1 MGRMTQRLKVQRVG
15 DSSGRRIESVAVEEP
30 LEIRVAVLP
39 DRGVPA
45 GGNPLR
51 PPSDTVTTTMR
62 LPGDDFDLSL
72 GHLVAEGLI
81 GGGEDVATMMHCTDA
96 GPDGS
101 PTFNV
106 VEVTLAAGVS
116 LRRPLTERTEIATS
130 ACGVCGSASVDDLLA
145 ALPHSPSSDDTTF
158 ELAAIHAGMRAMRER
173 QKVFEATGGVHA
185 AALLGPDG
193 HLLVV
198 REDIGRHNAVD
209 KVIGWA
215 AREGRLP
222 LRGHAVLVSSRA
234 GFEIA
239 QKAAVAGA
247 PVLACVSAATTLA
260 VEVAER
266 TGLTLLGFV
275 REPRATAYAHP
286 GRIITDASHAEPSQK
301 ATPGL

>member
-1 MGRMTQRLKVQRVG
+1 MGRMTQRLKVQRLG
-15 DSSGRRIESVAVEEP
+15 DSAVRRIEPVAVEEP
-30 LEIRVAVLP
+30 LEIRVAALP

-51 PPSDTVTTTMR
+51 PPSTTVTTTMR
-62 LPGDDFDLSL
+62 LPGDDFDLTL

-81 GGGEDVATMMHCTDA
+81 GGGDDVATMMHCTDT

-106 VEVTLAAGVS
+106 VEVILAAGVS
-116 LRRPLTERTEIATS
+116 LRRPITERTEIATS
-130 ACGVCGSASVDDLLA
+130 ACGVCGSTSVDDLLA
-145 ALPHSPSSDDTTF
+145 ALPHSPSDDGARIS
-158 ELAAIHAGMRAMRER
+158 LDAIHGGMTAMRER

-185 AALLGPDG
+185 AALLDAEGQV
-193 HLLVV
+193 LVV

-222 LRGHAVLVSSRA
+222 LRGQALLVSSRA

-266 TGLTLLGFV
+266 SGVTLLGFV
-275 REPRATAYAHP
+275 REPRATVYAHP
-286 GRIITDASHAEPSQK
+286 ERIID
-301 ATPGL
+301 

>member
-1 MGRMTQRLKVQRVG
+1 MGRMTQRLRVQRMG
-15 DSSGRRIESVAVEEP
+15 DRSVSRIESLAVEEP
-30 LEIRVAVLP
+30 LEIRVASLP
-39 DRGVPA
+39 AAGLAA
-45 GGNPLR
+45 GGAPSELR
-51 PPSDTVTTTMR
+51 PPSTTVTTTMR
-62 LPGDDFDLSL
+62 LPGDDFDLAL

-81 GGGEDVATMMHCTDA
+81 GDAEDVAAMMHCTDT

-116 LRRPLTERTEIATS
+116 LRRPVTARTEVATS
-130 ACGVCGSASVDDLLA
+130 ACGVCGSTSVDDLLA
-145 ALPHSPSSDDTTF
+145 ALPHQPSDDPASHSL
-158 ELAAIHAGMRAMRER
+158 EHIHAGMSAMRDR

-185 AALLGPDG
+185 AALLDPDG
-193 HLLVV
+193 RLLAV

-209 KVIGWA
+209 KIIGWA
-215 AREGRLP
+215 AREGGLP
-222 LRGHAVLVSSRA
+222 LRGHVLLVSSRA

-266 TGLTLLGFV
+266 SGLTLLGFV

-286 GRIITDASHAEPSQK
+286 ERVDA
-301 ATPGL
+301 

>member
-1 MGRMTQRLKVQRVG
+1 MGRMTQRLRVRRMG
-15 DSSGRRIESVAVEEP
+15 DVEVGRIEPVAVEEP
-30 LEIRVAVLP
+30 LEIRVAALQE
-39 DRGVPA
+39 GGIPA

-51 PPSDTVTTTMR
+51 PPSTTVTTTMR
-62 LPGDDFDLSL
+62 LPGDDFDLTL

-81 GGGEDVATMMHCTDA
+81 GSGEDVATMMHCTDT

-106 VEVTLAAGVS
+106 VEVTLAAGVA
-116 LRRPLTERTEIATS
+116 LRRPITERTEVATS
-130 ACGVCGSASVDDLLA
+130 ACGVCGSTSVDDLLE
-145 ALPHSPSSDDTTF
+145 ALPHSPSTDPARF
-158 ELAAIHAGMRAMRER
+158 PLASVHAGMAAMRER

-185 AALLGPDG
+185 AALLSPEGSV
-193 HLLVV
+193 LAV

-222 LRGHAVLVSSRA
+222 LRGHALLVSSRA

-239 QKAAVAGA
+239 QKAAVAGV

-266 TGLTLLGFV
+266 SGLTLLGFV
-275 REPRATAYAHP
+275 REPRATAYTHP
-286 GRIITDASHAEPSQK
+286 QRIGDP
-301 ATPGL
+301 PGL

>member
-1 MGRMTQRLKVQRVG
+1 MGRMTQRLRVHRMG
-15 DSSGRRIESVAVEEP
+15 EASIDRIESVAVEEP
-30 LEIRVAVLP
+30 LEIRVAALP
-39 DRGVPA
+39 DQGIPA

-51 PPSDTVTTTMR
+51 PPSTTVTTTMR
-62 LPGDDFDLSL
+62 LPGDDFDLTL

-81 GGGEDVATMMHCTDA
+81 GSGEDVATMMHCTDT

-116 LRRPLTERTEIATS
+116 LRRPITERTEVATS
-130 ACGVCGSASVDDLLA
+130 ACGVCGSTSVDDLLA
-145 ALPHSPSSDDTTF
+145 ALPHSPSTDDASVSLT
-158 ELAAIHAGMRAMRER
+158 AIHAGMTAMRER

-185 AALLGPDG
+185 AALLDPQGR
-193 HLLVV
+193 LLAV

-209 KVIGWA
+209 KIIGWA
-215 AREGRLP
+215 AREGSLP
-222 LRGHAVLVSSRA
+222 LRGHALLVSSRA

-239 QKAAVAGA
+239 QKAAVAGV

-266 TGLTLLGFV
+266 SGVTLLGFV
-275 REPRATAYAHP
+275 REPRATAYTHP
-286 GRIITDASHAEPSQK
+286 RRVPPPD
-301 ATPGL
+301 PGL

>member
-1 MGRMTQRLKVQRVG
+1 MGRMTQRLKVHRIG
-15 DSSGRRIESVAVEEP
+15 DRSVSRIESVAVEEP
-30 LEIRVAVLP
+30 LEIRVAALP

-51 PPSDTVTTTMR
+51 PASTTVTTTMR
-62 LPGDDFDLSL
+62 LPGDDFDLAL

-81 GGGEDVATMMHCTDA
+81 GGGDDVATMMHCTDT

-106 VEVTLAAGVS
+106 VEVTLAAGVA
-116 LRRPLTERTEIATS
+116 LRRPITERTEVAMS
-130 ACGVCGSASVDDLLA
+130 ACGVCGSTSVDDLIA
-145 ALPHSPSSDDTTF
+145 ALPHSPADDEAAF
-158 ELAAIHAGMRAMRER
+158 GLEAIHAGMAAMRSR
-173 QKVFEATGGVHA
+173 QRVFEATGGVHA
-185 AALLGPDG
+185 AALLAPDG
-193 HLLVV
+193 EVLVV

-222 LRGHAVLVSSRA
+222 LRGHALLVSSRA

-260 VEVAER
+260 IEVAER
-266 TGLTLLGFV
+266 SGVTLLGFV
-275 REPRATAYAHP
+275 RDPRATLYAHP
-286 GRIITDASHAEPSQK
+286 RRISATD
-301 ATPGL
+301 PGL

>member
-1 MGRMTQRLKVQRVG
+1 MGRMTQRLRVQRMG
-15 DSSGRRIESVAVEEP
+15 DRAAARIESVAVEEP
-30 LEIRVAVLP
+30 LEIRVAALP
-39 DRGVPA
+39 AVGLAA
-45 GGNPLR
+45 GGAPAELR
-51 PPSDTVTTTMR
+51 PESTTVTTTMR
-62 LPGDDFDLSL
+62 LPGDDFDLAL

-81 GGGEDVATMMHCTDA
+81 TDGEDVAAMMHCTDA

-116 LRRPLTERTEIATS
+116 LRREITARTEIATS
-130 ACGVCGSASVDDLLA
+130 ACGVCGSSSVDDLLEG
-145 ALPHSPSSDDTTF
+145 LVHSPASDDSRHS
-158 ELAAIHAGMRAMRER
+158 LASIHAGMAAMRER
-173 QKVFEATGGVHA
+173 QKVFEATGGVHS

-193 HLLVV
+193 RVLVV

-215 AREGRLP
+215 AREGGLP
-222 LRGHAVLVSSRA
+222 LRGHVVLVSSRA

-266 TGLTLLGFV
+266 SGLTLLGFV
-275 REPRATAYAHP
+275 REPRATAYAHAE
-286 GRIITDASHAEPSQK
+286 RIVD
-301 ATPGL
+301 

>member
-1 MGRMTQRLKVQRVG
+1 MGRMTQRLRAQRMG
-15 DSSGRRIESVAVEEP
+15 DRSVSRIESLAVEEP
-30 LEIRVAVLP
+30 LEIRVASLP
-39 DRGVPA
+39 AMGLAA
-45 GGNPLR
+45 GGAPSELR
-51 PPSDTVTTTMR
+51 PPSTTVTTTMR
-62 LPGDDFDLSL
+62 LPGDDFDLAL
-72 GHLVAEGLI
+72 GHLVTEGLI
-81 GGGEDVATMMHCTDA
+81 SDAEDVAAMMHCTDTD
-96 GPDGS
+96 PDGS

-116 LRRPLTERTEIATS
+116 LRRPVTARTEVATS
-130 ACGVCGSASVDDLLA
+130 ACGVCGSTSVDDLLA
-145 ALPHSPSSDDTTF
+145 ALPHSPSDDPVRHSL
-158 ELAAIHAGMRAMRER
+158 EHVHAGMAAMRER

-185 AALLGPDG
+185 AALLDPDG
-193 HLLVV
+193 RLLVV

-215 AREGRLP
+215 AREGGLP
-222 LRGHAVLVSSRA
+222 LRGHVLLVSSRA

-266 TGLTLLGFV
+266 SGLTLLGFV

-286 GRIITDASHAEPSQK
+286 ERVTA
-301 ATPGL
+301 

>member
-1 MGRMTQRLKVQRVG
+1 MGRMTQRLRAQRMGDRSVG
-15 DSSGRRIESVAVEEP
+15 RIESLAVEEP
-30 LEIRVAVLP
+30 LEIRVASLP
-39 DRGVPA
+39 AAGLAA
-45 GGNPLR
+45 GGAPSELR
-51 PPSDTVTTTMR
+51 PPSTTVTTTMR
-62 LPGDDFDLSL
+62 LPGDDFDLAL
-72 GHLVAEGLI
+72 GHLVTEGLI
-81 GGGEDVATMMHCTDA
+81 GDAEDVAAMMHCTDT

-116 LRRPLTERTEIATS
+116 LRRPVTARTEVATS
-130 ACGVCGSASVDDLLA
+130 ACGVCGSTSVDDLLA
-145 ALPHSPSSDDTTF
+145 ALPHSPSDDPVRHS
-158 ELAAIHAGMRAMRER
+158 LAHVHAGMAAMRER

-185 AALLGPDG
+185 AALLDPQGR
-193 HLLVV
+193 LLVV

-215 AREGRLP
+215 AREGGLP
-222 LRGHAVLVSSRA
+222 LRGHVLLVSSRA

-266 TGLTLLGFV
+266 SGLTLLGFV

-286 GRIITDASHAEPSQK
+286 ERVPD
-301 ATPGL
+301 

>member
-1 MGRMTQRLKVQRVG
+1 MGRMTQRLRAQRMGDRSVG
-15 DSSGRRIESVAVEEP
+15 RIESLAVEEP
-30 LEIRVAVLP
+30 LEIRVASLP
-39 DRGVPA
+39 ATGLAA
-45 GGNPLR
+45 GGAPSELR
-51 PPSDTVTTTMR
+51 PPSTTVTTTMR
-62 LPGDDFDLSL
+62 LPGDDFDLAL

-81 GGGEDVATMMHCTDA
+81 GDAEDVAAMMHCTDT

-116 LRRPLTERTEIATS
+116 LRRPVTARTEVATS
-130 ACGVCGSASVDDLLA
+130 ACGVCGSTSVDDLLE
-145 ALPHSPSSDDTTF
+145 ALPHSPSDDPARHSL
-158 ELAAIHAGMRAMRER
+158 EHIHAGMAAMRER

-185 AALLGPDG
+185 AALLDPDG
-193 HLLVV
+193 RLLVV

-215 AREGRLP
+215 AREGGLP
-222 LRGHAVLVSSRA
+222 LRGHVLLVSSRA

-266 TGLTLLGFV
+266 SGLTLLGFV

-286 GRIITDASHAEPSQK
+286 ERVTG
-301 ATPGL
+301 

>member
-1 MGRMTQRLKVQRVG
+1 MGRMTQRLRARRMG
-15 DSSGRRIESVAVEEP
+15 DVSVDRIESVAVEEP

-266 TGLTLLGFV
+266 SGLTLLGFV

-286 GRIITDASHAEPSQK
+286 ERIVTDASHVVPSQK

>member
-1 MGRMTQRLKVQRVG
+1 MGRMTQRLRAQRMGDRSVG
-15 DSSGRRIESVAVEEP
+15 RIESLAVEEP
-30 LEIRVAVLP
+30 LEIRVASLP
-39 DRGVPA
+39 AAGLAA
-45 GGNPLR
+45 GGAPSELR
-51 PPSDTVTTTMR
+51 PPSTTVTTTMR
-62 LPGDDFDLSL
+62 LPGDDFDLAL
-72 GHLVAEGLI
+72 GHLVTEGLI
-81 GGGEDVATMMHCTDA
+81 GDAEDVAAMMHCTDT

-116 LRRPLTERTEIATS
+116 LRRPVTARTEVATS
-130 ACGVCGSASVDDLLA
+130 ACGVCGSTSVDDLLA
-145 ALPHSPSSDDTTF
+145 ALPHSPSDDPVRHS
-158 ELAAIHAGMRAMRER
+158 LAHVHAGMAAMRER

-185 AALLGPDG
+185 AALLDPQGR
-193 HLLVV
+193 LLVV

-215 AREGRLP
+215 AREGGLP
-222 LRGHAVLVSSRA
+222 LRGHVLLVSSRA

-266 TGLTLLGFV
+266 SGLTLLGFV

-286 GRIITDASHAEPSQK
+286 ERVTG
-301 ATPGL
+301 

>member
-1 MGRMTQRLKVQRVG
+1 MTQRLKVQRVG
-15 DSSGRRIESVAVEEP
+15 DRSGTRIESVAVEEP
-30 LEIRVAVLP
+30 LEIRVAALP
-39 DRGVPA
+39 TQGIPA
-45 GGNPLR
+45 GSNPLR
-51 PPSDTVTTTMR
+51 PPSTTVTTTMR
-62 LPGDDFDLSL
+62 LPGDDFDLTL

-81 GGGEDVATMMHCTDA
+81 GDGDDVATMMHCTDT

-116 LRRPLTERTEIATS
+116 LRRPITERTEVATS
-130 ACGVCGSASVDDLLA
+130 ACGVCGSTSVDDLLA
-145 ALPHSPSSDDTTF
+145 ALPHSPSTDDAHF
-158 ELAAIHAGMRAMRER
+158 GLEAIHAGMAAMRLR

-185 AALLGPDG
+185 AALLDARGEV
-193 HLLVV
+193 LVV

-222 LRGHAVLVSSRA
+222 LRGHALLVSSRA

-239 QKAAVAGA
+239 QKAAVSGV
-247 PVLACVSAATTLA
+247 PVLACVSAATSLA

-266 TGLTLLGFV
+266 SGLTLLGFV
-275 REPRATAYAHP
+275 RGERATAYSHP
-286 GRIITDASHAEPSQK
+286 LRISGGE
-301 ATPGL
+301 PGL

>member
-1 MGRMTQRLKVQRVG
+1 MGRMTQRLKVQRLG
-15 DSSGRRIESVAVEEP
+15 DTSVRRIESVAVEEP
-30 LEIRVAVLP
+30 LEIRVAALP

-51 PPSDTVTTTMR
+51 PPSTTVTTTMR
-62 LPGDDFDLSL
+62 LPGDDFDLTL

-81 GGGEDVATMMHCTDA
+81 GSGDDVATMMHCTDT

-106 VEVTLAAGVS
+106 VEVILAAGVS
-116 LRRPLTERTEIATS
+116 LRRPITERTEIATS
-130 ACGVCGSASVDDLLA
+130 ACGVCGSTSVDDLLA
-145 ALPHSPSSDDTTF
+145 ALPHSPSDGGVRLSLD
-158 ELAAIHAGMRAMRER
+158 AIHGGMNAMRER

-185 AALLGPDG
+185 AALLDADG
-193 HLLVV
+193 QVLVV

-222 LRGHAVLVSSRA
+222 LRGQALLVSSRA

-266 TGLTLLGFV
+266 SGVTLLGFV
-275 REPRATAYAHP
+275 REPRATVYAHP
-286 GRIITDASHAEPSQK
+286 ERIID
-301 ATPGL
+301 

>member
-1 MGRMTQRLKVQRVG
+1 MGRMTQRLRAQRMG
-15 DSSGRRIESVAVEEP
+15 DRSVSRLESLAVEEP
-30 LEIRVAVLP
+30 LEIRVASLP
-39 DRGVPA
+39 AAGLAA
-45 GGNPLR
+45 GGAPSELR
-51 PPSDTVTTTMR
+51 PPSTTVTTTMR
-62 LPGDDFDLSL
+62 LPGDDFDLAL

-81 GGGEDVATMMHCTDA
+81 GDAEDVAAMMHCTDT

-116 LRRPLTERTEIATS
+116 LRRPVTARTEIATS
-130 ACGVCGSASVDDLLA
+130 ACGVCGSTSVDDLLA
-145 ALPHSPSSDDTTF
+145 ALPHSPSDDPVRHSL
-158 ELAAIHAGMRAMRER
+158 ERIHAGMAAMRDR

-185 AALLGPDG
+185 AALLDADG
-193 HLLVV
+193 RLLVV

-215 AREGRLP
+215 AREGGLP
-222 LRGHAVLVSSRA
+222 LRGHVLLVSSRA

-266 TGLTLLGFV
+266 SGLTLLGFV

-286 GRIITDASHAEPSQK
+286 ERVDA
-301 ATPGL
+301 

>member
-1 MGRMTQRLKVQRVG
+1 MGRMTQRLRVQRMGERSVG
-15 DSSGRRIESVAVEEP
+15 RIESVAVEEP
-30 LEIRVAVLP
+30 LEIRVAALP
-39 DRGVPA
+39 VGGLAA
-45 GGNPLR
+45 GGAPSELR
-51 PPSDTVTTTMR
+51 PESRTVTTTMR
-62 LPGDDFDLSL
+62 LPGEDFDLAL

-81 GGGEDVATMMHCTDA
+81 GSGADVATMMHCTDTA
-96 GPDGS
+96 PDGS

-116 LRRPLTERTEIATS
+116 LRRPVTARTEVATS
-130 ACGVCGSASVDDLLA
+130 ACGVCGSASVDDLLDG
-145 ALPHSPSSDDTTF
+145 LTHSPADDPARHS
-158 ELAAIHAGMRAMRER
+158 LALIHSGMRTMRER

-185 AALLGPDG
+185 AALLDPDG
-193 HLLVV
+193 RLLVV

-222 LRGHAVLVSSRA
+222 LRGHALLVSSRA

-239 QKAAVAGA
+239 QKAAVAGV

-266 TGLTLLGFV
+266 AGVTLLGFV
-275 REPRATAYAHP
+275 REPRATAYARPDRLVEGP
-286 GRIITDASHAEPSQK
+286 G
-301 ATPGL
+301 

>member
-1 MGRMTQRLKVQRVG
+1 MGRMTQRLRVERLG
-15 DSSGRRIESVAVEEP
+15 ERPARRIESVAVEEP
-30 LEIRVAVLP
+30 LEIRVAALP

-51 PPSDTVTTTMR
+51 PESTTVTTTMR
-62 LPGDDFDLSL
+62 LPGDDFDLAL

-81 GGGEDVATMMHCTDA
+81 ADGDAVATMMHCTDT

-116 LRRPLTERTEIATS
+116 LRRPITERTEIATS
-130 ACGVCGSASVDDLLA
+130 ACGVCGSTSVDDLLA
-145 ALPHSPSSDDTTF
+145 ALPHSPSTDETRV
-158 ELAAIHAGMRAMRER
+158 ELDAIHAGMDAMRTR

-185 AALLGPDG
+185 AALLAPDG
-193 HLLVV
+193 ELLVV

-215 AREGRLP
+215 AREGGLP
-222 LRGHAVLVSSRA
+222 LRGHTLLVSSRA

-239 QKAAVAGA
+239 QKAAVAGV

-260 VEVAER
+260 IEVAER
-266 TGLTLLGFV
+266 SGLTLLGFV
-275 REPRATAYAHP
+275 RGDRATAYAHAR
-286 GRIITDASHAEPSQK
+286 RISQID
-301 ATPGL
+301 PGL

>member
-1 MGRMTQRLKVQRVG
+1 MGRMTQRLRVQRMG
-15 DSSGRRIESVAVEEP
+15 DRTVERIESVAVEEP
-30 LEIRVAVLP
+30 LEIRVAALP
-39 DRGVPA
+39 AAGIAA
-45 GGNPLR
+45 GGAPSALR
-51 PPSDTVTTTMR
+51 PPSTTVTTTMR

-81 GGGEDVATMMHCTDA
+81 GDGDDVATMMHCTDT

-116 LRRPLTERTEIATS
+116 LRRPITERTEIATG
-130 ACGVCGSASVDDLLA
+130 ACGVCGSASVDDLLD
-145 ALPHSPSSDDTTF
+145 ALPHSPADDDGRHT
-158 ELAAIHAGMRAMRER
+158 LSRIHAGMAAMRER

-185 AALLGPDG
+185 AALLDPGG
-193 HLLVV
+193 QLLVV

-222 LRGHAVLVSSRA
+222 LRGHALLVSSRA

-239 QKAAVAGA
+239 QKAAVAGV
-247 PVLACVSAATTLA
+247 PVLACVSAASSLA

-266 TGLTLLGFV
+266 AGLSLLGFV
-275 REPRATAYAHP
+275 REPRATAYTRSD
-286 GRIITDASHAEPSQK
+286 RITE
-301 ATPGL
+301 